1 MLHAAV
7 KFGFAGVFGAIVG
20 AVVLV
25 GSNLWTYSRLTHEAD
40 VGSISFQ
47 ALGPELYQVVF
58 VDASSG
64 DRRRFQ
70 LAGDEWQLDTRIIK
84 WTSWVNLLGRDTLY
98 QLDRISGRYVDAR
111 RALAQP
117 PTLVDLRGSQWLDLW
132 ELARDYPK
140 ALFVVDAQYGSS
152 VFLPMQDGA
161 SYRISMSNTGV
172 LARRTD
178 EQGKQ

>member
-1 MLHAAV
+1 VLHAAV
-7 KFGFAGVFGAIVG
+7 KFGFAGLIG
-20 AVVLV
+20 AVLGSVLLV

-40 VGSISFQ
+40 IGTISFQ
-47 ALGPELYQVVF
+47 VLGPERYQVVF
-58 VDASSG
+58 VDASG
-64 DRRRFQ
+64 DARRFE

-111 RALAQP
+111 RARAEP
-117 PTLVDLRGSQWLDLW
+117 PSLVDLRGSPWLDLW
-132 ELARDYPK
+132 DLAREYPQ
-140 ALFVVDAQYGSS
+140 ALSMIDAQYGSS

-161 SYRISMSNTGV
+161 TYRVSMSNTGV

-178 EQGKQ
+178 EQGEQ